1 MKLTIAKLERFASA
15 LADAAEIADEI
26 YEDSEDGDMSPE
38 EASAALALVIERI
51 QTAIAEV
58 ES

>member
-1 MKLTIAKLERFASA
+1 MKLTIAKLERFAVA
-15 LADAAEIADEI
+15 IANAADDAEDIYRDSDEGKI
-26 YEDSEDGDMSPE
+26 DPE

-51 QTAIAEV
+51 QTAIVEV

>member
-1 MKLTIAKLERFASA
+1 MKLTIAKLERFTVAIA
-15 LADAAEIADEI
+15 NAADDAEDIYRDSDEGTI
-26 YEDSEDGDMSPE
+26 DPE
-38 EASAALALVIERI
+38 EASASIALVIEKL